1 MKVKIRWRS
10 ICSLKIKIALS
21 LLLLGLNGNGNAQE
35 LNCKDFRNGVYYAE
49 ILEPFSAKWKVTRE
63 GNQQI
68 EEVIEIPEEAKNAGY
83 PMHPQYEDIEWI
95 DDCTYRLKYDSTKF
109 ELSQSQKM
117 INDNGGV
124 LTKIVK
130 IENNCY
136 YYISTLAIDG
146 KEKTMEGKLC
156 LE

>member
-1 MKVKIRWRS
+1 MKLIFFLL
-10 ICSLKIKIALS
+10 ILS
-21 LLLLGLNGNGNAQE
+21 LSFNALGQE
-35 LNCKDFRNGVYYAE
+35 LDCGNFKNGVYYAE
-49 ILEPFSAKWKVTRE
+49 ILEPFPVKWKVTRE

-68 EEVIEIPEEAKNAGY
+68 EEVIEIPEEAKKAGY